1 MQRKIYLATALVA
14 ALSLPVVAYGQTTPE
29 QRQAIL
35 NAHNVK
41 RALHCVPQLQGSDLL
56 AANAQT
62 WADGC
67 HKDASGTFFT
77 HQPSNPNGENLA
89 WGYRT
94 FNGVAILP
102 GLSPEQVVEN
112 WYGEIN
118 NYDFNNPFLKVV
130 GNIGINGHFTQVVW
144 RASTLLGC
152 AQATC
157 PIPIGGGATETGTL
171 WVCEYSPQGN
181 FNANPQNLTLNVPR
195 LCN

>member
-62 WADGC
+62 WANGC

-89 WGYRT
+89 WGYRAS
-94 FNGVAILP
+94 NGQVILP
-102 GLSPEQVVEN
+102 G
-112 WYGEIN
+112 
-118 NYDFNNPFLKVV
+118 
-130 GNIGINGHFTQVVW
+130 
-144 RASTLLGC
+144 
-152 AQATC
+152 
-157 PIPIGGGATETGTL
+157 
-171 WVCEYSPQGN
+171 
-181 FNANPQNLTLNVPR
+181 
-195 LCN
+195 